1 MAAASA
7 TTEEVKLLGLW
18 VSPYVTRAGI
28 ALNLKKVG
36 YEFVQVEVLGQKSEI
51 LVKSN
56 PVYKKIPVLIHQES
70 PSAIHRRDLDQRGS
84 HPPLPPLDRAV
95 ARFWATYIDDKLLA
109 LVRALIFGATEGK
122 SKAEAADGG
131 AEAFQLLEEAFA
143 KCSHGKEYFG
153 GDTIGFLDIALG
165 CWLGWIKATEEMSN
179 FKFLDEKKVPLLVGW
194 AERFLQDKAVKEVT
208 PEIDEYVQY
217 AKMISA
223 SAPTSPPEAPMDLF
237 SSFVSLAAAVV
248 GLLLLATRTW
258 AALNSNRKRYPPV
271 VGTIFHQF
279 LNFRRLHDYHTQLSL
294 KHKTFRLLSPLCHQ
308 IYTTDPAVVEYI
320 LKTNFDNYGK
330 GWYNYGNMK
339 DLFGDGIFA
348 VDGDKWRHQRKLASF
363 GFSTK
368 VLREFSGAIFKRN
381 AVKLAHVLSTYAT
394 SNEKFDMQDLLMKS
408 TMDSI
413 FRIGFGL
420 ELNCL
425 DDSDNHGSEFA
436 KAFDAS
442 NEFIMM
448 RYVNALWKVMR
459 FLNIGGEKTLKSK
472 VKLVDDFIYKLI
484 RIRVEEMS
492 SEGSDSEG
500 KDDILSRFL
509 EESRK
514 DPQNIDLKYLRDI
527 ILNFNPPVQEKIY
540 QEVKEV
546 IEASEDAAF
555 DAFAE
560 SIGDEPL
567 NKMHYLHAALSETL
581 RLYPAVPL
589 ENKVCFSDDI
599 LPGGYNVRKGD
610 IVFYQPY
617 AMGRMEYLWGKD
629 AEIFRPE
636 RWLDDGGVFQPES
649 PYKFSAFQAGP
660 RICLGKE
667 FAYRQMKIFAAVL
680 LRFFRF
686 KLGDEKKD
694 VEYRTTVTLHVDHG
708 LYLQKS
714 NLWILKHNYKQPSL
728 TPSLPVVSEDVLAG
742 LLLLATCTRAVLIRS
757 SSSSSSRYPP
767 VAGTVFHQALN
778 FRRLHD
784 YHTQLSRKHKTFRLL
799 SPLCH
804 HIYTVDPTVVEH
816 ILKGNFENY
825 GKGWYNYT
833 NLKDLFGDGI
843 FVVDGDKWRH
853 QRKLA
858 SFGFSTKAIKDFSG
872 AVFRSNA
879 AKLAHIIASYADS
892 NEKFEIQVSTQVNCV
907 CLRSELLV
915 IRKRQQG
922 LFMKSTMDSIFRT
935 AFGVE
940 LNCLGGSDHAGSEF
954 AKAFDASGEIITL
967 RYINV
972 FWKIMR
978 FLNIG
983 SEATLKKKIK
993 VVDDFVYKLIHLR
1006 IQQISSTANDSTK
1019 NEDILSRFLEE
1030 SKKDPQNMS
1039 LKYLRDIMLNLVL
1052 AGKDS
1057 TASTLSWF
1065 FYLICK
1071 NPSVQEKIYQEVM
1084 EVIEASEDA
1093 AFDVFSRNIIDESLN
1108 NMHYLHAALSET
1120 LRLYPVAPIDNKVCF
1135 SDDILPGG
1143 YIVRKGDIVFY
1154 QPYAM
1159 GRMECLWGEDAEIF
1173 RQRGGWM
1180 MMASSSLKAPTSW
1193 SENLR
1198 KEVAYR
1204 QMKTFAAVLL
1214 RFFKF
1219 KLGDEKKVV
1228 HYKTST
1234 TLLVDEEG

>member
-1 MAAASA
+1 
-7 TTEEVKLLGLW
+7 
-18 VSPYVTRAGI
+18 
-28 ALNLKKVG
+28 
-36 YEFVQVEVLGQKSEI
+36 
-51 LVKSN
+51 
-56 PVYKKIPVLIHQES
+56 
-70 PSAIHRRDLDQRGS
+70 
-84 HPPLPPLDRAV
+84 
-95 ARFWATYIDDKLLA
+95 
-109 LVRALIFGATEGK
+109 
-122 SKAEAADGG
+122 
-131 AEAFQLLEEAFA
+131 
-143 KCSHGKEYFG
+143 
-153 GDTIGFLDIALG
+153 
-165 CWLGWIKATEEMSN
+165 
-179 FKFLDEKKVPLLVGW
+179 
-194 AERFLQDKAVKEVT
+194 
-208 PEIDEYVQY
+208 
-217 AKMISA
+217 
-223 SAPTSPPEAPMDLF
+223 MDFF

-258 AALNSNRKRYPPV
+258 RALNSNRKRYPPV

-279 LNFRRLHDYHTQLSL
+279 LNFRRLHDYHTQLSV
-294 KHKTFRLLSPLCHQ
+294 KHKIFRLFSPLCHQ

-381 AVKLAHVLSTYAT
+381 AVKLAHVLSSYAT

-413 FRIGFGL
+413 FKIGFGL

-425 DDSDNHGSEFA
+425 DDSDNRGSEFA
-436 KAFDAS
+436 KAFDVS

-448 RYVNALWKVMR
+448 RYVNAFWKVMR
-459 FLNIGGEKTLKSK
+459 FLNIGSEKTLKSK
-472 VKLVDDFIYKLI
+472 VKLVDDYIYKLI

-492 SEGSDSEG
+492 NEGSDSEG

-527 ILNFNPPVQEKIY
+527 ILNFVIAGKDTTAGTLSWFFYSICKNPPVQEKIY
-540 QEVKEV
+540 QEIKEV
-546 IEASEDAAF
+546 IEASEDAGF

-560 SIGDEPL
+560 SIDDESL
-567 NKMHYLHAALSETL
+567 NNMHYLHAALSETL

-589 ENKVCFSDDI
+589 ENKVCFADDI

-680 LRFFRF
+680 LRFFKF

-694 VEYRTTVTLHVDHG
+694 AKFPTDTVVAGIFTMDFCPG
-708 LYLQKS
+708 F
-714 NLWILKHNYKQPSL
+714 ISL
-728 TPSLPVVSEDVLAG
+728 AAAVLAG
-742 LLLLATCTRAVLIRS
+742 LLLLATCTCAVLIR
-757 SSSSSSRYPP
+757 SSSSRYPP
-767 VAGTVFHQALN
+767 VAGTVFHQALY

-804 HIYTVDPTVVEH
+804 HIFTVDPIVVEH

-825 GKGWYNYT
+825 GKGWHNYT

-879 AKLAHIIASYADS
+879 AKLAHIIASYANS
-892 NEKFEIQVSTQVNCV
+892 NEKFEI
-907 CLRSELLV
+907 
-915 IRKRQQG
+915 QG

-1006 IQQISSTANDSTK
+1006 IQQISSTANDSAK

-1065 FYLICK
+1065 FLICK
-1071 NPSVQEKIYQEVM
+1071 NPSVQEKIYREVM
-1084 EVIEASEDA
+1084 EVIESSEVDA
-1093 AFDVFSRNIIDESLN
+1093 FSRNINDESLN

-1143 YIVRKGDIVFY
+1143 YNVRKGDIVFY

-1159 GRMECLWGEDAEIF
+1159 GRMEFLWGEDAEIF
-1173 RQRGGWM
+1173 RPERWLDDDGIFQPQSPYKFSAFQAGPRICVG
-1180 MMASSSLKAPTSW
+1180 
-1193 SENLR
+1193 

-1214 RFFKF
+1214 RFFEF
-1219 KLGDEKKVV
+1219 KLSDEKKVV

-1234 TLLVDEEG
+1234 TLLVDEGLNLEALHR

>member
-1 MAAASA
+1 
-7 TTEEVKLLGLW
+7 
-18 VSPYVTRAGI
+18 
-28 ALNLKKVG
+28 
-36 YEFVQVEVLGQKSEI
+36 
-51 LVKSN
+51 
-56 PVYKKIPVLIHQES
+56 
-70 PSAIHRRDLDQRGS
+70 
-84 HPPLPPLDRAV
+84 
-95 ARFWATYIDDKLLA
+95 
-109 LVRALIFGATEGK
+109 
-122 SKAEAADGG
+122 
-131 AEAFQLLEEAFA
+131 
-143 KCSHGKEYFG
+143 
-153 GDTIGFLDIALG
+153 
-165 CWLGWIKATEEMSN
+165 
-179 FKFLDEKKVPLLVGW
+179 
-194 AERFLQDKAVKEVT
+194 
-208 PEIDEYVQY
+208 
-217 AKMISA
+217 
-223 SAPTSPPEAPMDLF
+223 MDLF

-330 GWYNYGNMK
+330 GRYFENRSHKLYGDSLEAVFGVVRK
-339 DLFGDGIFA
+339 DHRI
-348 VDGDKWRHQRKLASF
+348 F

-381 AVKLAHVLSTYAT
+381 AVKLAHVLSSYAT

-527 ILNFNPPVQEKIY
+527 ILNFVIAGKDTTAGTLSWFFYLICKNPPVQEKIY

-546 IEASEDAAF
+546 IEASEDVAF
-555 DAFAE
+555 DALAE

-708 LYLQKS
+708 LYLQ
-714 NLWILKHNYKQPSL
+714 
-728 TPSLPVVSEDVLAG
+728 VLH
-742 LLLLATCTRAVLIRS
+742 R
-757 SSSSSSRYPP
+757 
-767 VAGTVFHQALN
+767 
-778 FRRLHD
+778 
-784 YHTQLSRKHKTFRLL
+784 
-799 SPLCH
+799 
-804 HIYTVDPTVVEH
+804 
-816 ILKGNFENY
+816 
-825 GKGWYNYT
+825 
-833 NLKDLFGDGI
+833 
-843 FVVDGDKWRH
+843 
-853 QRKLA
+853 
-858 SFGFSTKAIKDFSG
+858 
-872 AVFRSNA
+872 
-879 AKLAHIIASYADS
+879 
-892 NEKFEIQVSTQVNCV
+892 
-907 CLRSELLV
+907 
-915 IRKRQQG
+915 
-922 LFMKSTMDSIFRT
+922 
-935 AFGVE
+935 
-940 LNCLGGSDHAGSEF
+940 
-954 AKAFDASGEIITL
+954 
-967 RYINV
+967 
-972 FWKIMR
+972 
-978 FLNIG
+978 
-983 SEATLKKKIK
+983 
-993 VVDDFVYKLIHLR
+993 
-1006 IQQISSTANDSTK
+1006 
-1019 NEDILSRFLEE
+1019 
-1030 SKKDPQNMS
+1030 
-1039 LKYLRDIMLNLVL
+1039 
-1052 AGKDS
+1052 
-1057 TASTLSWF
+1057 
-1065 FYLICK
+1065 
-1071 NPSVQEKIYQEVM
+1071 
-1084 EVIEASEDA
+1084 
-1093 AFDVFSRNIIDESLN
+1093 
-1108 NMHYLHAALSET
+1108 
-1120 LRLYPVAPIDNKVCF
+1120 
-1135 SDDILPGG
+1135 
-1143 YIVRKGDIVFY
+1143 
-1154 QPYAM
+1154 
-1159 GRMECLWGEDAEIF
+1159 
-1173 RQRGGWM
+1173 
-1180 MMASSSLKAPTSW
+1180 
-1193 SENLR
+1193 
-1198 KEVAYR
+1198 
-1204 QMKTFAAVLL
+1204 
-1214 RFFKF
+1214 
-1219 KLGDEKKVV
+1219 
-1228 HYKTST
+1228 
-1234 TLLVDEEG
+1234 